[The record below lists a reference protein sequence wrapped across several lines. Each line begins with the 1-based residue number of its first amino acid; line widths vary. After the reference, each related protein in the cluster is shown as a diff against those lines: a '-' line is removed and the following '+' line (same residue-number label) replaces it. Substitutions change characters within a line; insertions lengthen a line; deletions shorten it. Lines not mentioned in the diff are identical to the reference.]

1 MQENEAKLRKQ
12 LAFPSATWER
22 EADKCKLGDERL
34 MEYFDEETVRRLLQV
49 DDLIGA
55 MRQVLAEFSAGK
67 WQQPLRGVLAQNG
80 GFFGVMPASG
90 ESMGMKMVTFYPG
103 NTELPTHMAVIALF
117 DPKTG
122 EPLALMDGRYITE
135 MRTAAVS
142 AVATDALARRDA
154 KVLTLLGAGVQ
165 ASAHLEVLRHVREFE
180 EVRIWN
186 HHPEKAKRF
195 AAEHGIKA
203 MEIEEAVRGADVI
216 CTVTSSREPIL
227 KGEWLKAG
235 AHVNA
240 VGASRPDWRELD
252 DRAMQ
257 NVVIVDSYE
266 GGRKEAGDVILSGAT
281 PFAELGEIL
290 NGTKR
295 VEPGATT
302 IFKSL
307 GMAVED
313 VAAAKL
319 VYEAAK

>member
-1 MQENEAKLRKQ
+1 LIQ
-12 LAFPSATWER
+12 
-22 EADKCKLGDERL
+22 
-34 MEYFDEETVRRLLQV
+34 YFDEDKVRQLLPIEK
-49 DDLIGA
+49 LIPA
-55 MRQVLAEFSAGK
+55 MRRTLAEFSAGK
-67 WQQPLRGVLAQNG
+67 WQQPVRGVLAQHG

-90 ESMGMKMVTFYPG
+90 ESMGIKMVTFYPS
-103 NTELPTHMAVIALF
+103 NENLPTHMAVIALF

-142 AVATDALARRDA
+142 AVATDALASRDA
-154 KVLTLLGAGVQ
+154 RVLALLGAGVQ
-165 ASAHLEVLRHVREFE
+165 AQAHLEMLPHVRRFE
-180 EVRIWN
+180 EVRVWN
-186 HHPEKAKRF
+186 HHPEKARRF
-195 AAEHGIKA
+195 ADEHGIKA
-203 MEIEEAVRGADVI
+203 MELEESVRGADVV
-216 CTVTSSREPIL
+216 VTATSARDSIL

-252 DRAMQ
+252 DAAMR
-257 NVVIVDSYE
+257 NVVVVDSYE
-266 GGRKEAGDVILSGAT
+266 GARKEAGDVILSGAT

-302 IFKSL
+302 VFKSL

-319 VYEAAK
+319 VYEASKRIGDGLPSGR

>member
-1 MQENEAKLRKQ
+1 
-12 LAFPSATWER
+12 
-22 EADKCKLGDERL
+22 
-34 MEYFDEETVRRLLQV
+34 MEYFEEEKVRRLLRI
-49 DDLIGA
+49 DDLIEA

-67 WQQPLRGVLAQNG
+67 WKQPLRGVLGQHG

-90 ESMGMKMVTFYPG
+90 SAMGIKMVTFYPNNAG
-103 NTELPTHMAVIALF
+103 TELPTHMAVIALF

-142 AVATDALARRDA
+142 AVATHALARRDA

-165 ASAHLEVLRHVREFE
+165 AHAHLEVLPHVRQFE
-180 EVRIWN
+180 EVRVWN

-195 AAEHGIKA
+195 AEDRGIKA
-203 MEIEEAVRGADVI
+203 MELEAAVRDADVV
-216 CTVTSSREPIL
+216 VTATSAREPIL

-240 VGASRPDWRELD
+240 LGASRPDWRDLD
-252 DRAMQ
+252 DAAMR

-266 GGRKEAGDVILSGAT
+266 GARKESGDVILSGAT

-290 NGTKR
+290 NGTKA

-319 VYEAAK
+319 VYDAALPA

>member
-1 MQENEAKLRKQ
+1 MQ
-12 LAFPSATWER
+12 
-22 EADKCKLGDERL
+22 
-34 MEYFDEETVRRLLQV
+34 YFDEDKVRQLLPIAE
-49 DDLIGA
+49 LIPA
-55 MRQVLAEFSAGK
+55 MRQALAEFSAGK
-67 WQQPLRGVLAQNG
+67 WQQPVRGVLAQQG

-90 ESMGMKMVTFYPG
+90 ESMGIKMVTFYPKNAG
-103 NTELPTHMAVIALF
+103 TDLPTHMAVIALF

-142 AVATDALARRDA
+142 AVATDALAARGA
-154 KVLTLLGAGVQ
+154 QVLALLGAGVQ
-165 ASAHLEVLRHVREFE
+165 AEAHLEMLPRVRRFA
-180 EVRIWN
+180 EVRVWN
-186 HHPEKAKRF
+186 HHPEKAERF
-195 AAEHGIKA
+195 AGKHGIKA
-203 MEIEEAVRGADVI
+203 MELEAAVRDADVVV
-216 CTVTSSREPIL
+216 TVTSAREPIL
-227 KGEWLKAG
+227 KGEWLKPG

-252 DRAMQ
+252 DEAMR

-266 GGRKEAGDVILSGAT
+266 GARKESGDVILSGAT

-290 NGTKR
+290 NGTR
-295 VEPGATT
+295 RIEPGATT

-319 VYEAAK
+319 VYQASRA

>member
-1 MQENEAKLRKQ
+1 MKY
-12 LAFPSATWER
+12 
-22 EADKCKLGDERL
+22 LG
-34 MEYFDEETVRRLLQV
+34 EEEVRRRL
-49 DDLIGA
+49 DLDALIA
-55 MRQVLAEFSAGK
+55 VMRQTLAEFSAGK
-67 WQQPLRGVLAQNG
+67 WQQPLRGVLAQHG

-90 ESMGMKMVTFYPG
+90 DSMGIKMVTFYPG
-103 NTELPTHMAVIALF
+103 NEDLPTHMAVIALF

-142 AVATDALARRDA
+142 AVATDVLASRDA

-165 ASAHLEVLRHVREFE
+165 ARAHLEMLRRVRRFD
-180 EVRIWN
+180 EVRVWN
-186 HHPEKAKRF
+186 HHPEKAERF
-195 AAEHGIKA
+195 AEEHGMKA
-203 MEIEEAVRGADVI
+203 MGIEEAVRGADVV
-216 CTVTSSREPIL
+216 VTATSAREPIL
-227 KGEWLKAG
+227 KGEWLRSG

-252 DRAMQ
+252 DDAMR

-266 GGRKEAGDVILSGAT
+266 GARNEAGDVILSGAT

-290 NGTKR
+290 NRTKR

-313 VAAAKL
+313 VAAARL
-319 VYEAAK
+319 VYEASRSGDL

>member
-1 MQENEAKLRKQ
+1 
-12 LAFPSATWER
+12 
-22 EADKCKLGDERL
+22 
-34 MEYFDEETVRRLLQV
+34 MEYLDEQKVRDLL
-49 DDLIGA
+49 DMDRLIGA
-55 MRQVLAEFSAGK
+55 MRQVLGEFSAGK
-67 WQQPLRGVLAQNG
+67 WQQPLRGVLAQQG

-90 ESMGMKMVTFYPG
+90 ESMGIKMVTFYPNNAG
-103 NTELPTHMAVIALF
+103 SDLPTHMAVIALF

-142 AVATDALARRDA
+142 AVATDALAARDA

-165 ASAHLEVLRHVREFE
+165 AHAHLEMLNRVRSFN

-186 HHPEKAKRF
+186 HHLEKAERF
-195 AAEHGIKA
+195 AEQHGA
-203 MEIEEAVRGADVI
+203 RSMELEPAVRDADVVVTVTSAREPIVRGA
-216 CTVTSSREPIL
+216 
-227 KGEWLKAG
+227 WLKPG

-252 DRAMQ
+252 DDTMR
-257 NVVIVDSYE
+257 NVIIVDSYE
-266 GGRKEAGDVILSGAT
+266 GARNEAGDVILSGAK

-290 NGTKR
+290 NGTKQ

-302 IFKSL
+302 VFKSL

-313 VAAAKL
+313 VAAARL
-319 VYEAAK
+319 VYEARGSTIS

>member
-1 MQENEAKLRKQ
+1 
-12 LAFPSATWER
+12 
-22 EADKCKLGDERL
+22 
-34 MEYFDEETVRRLLQV
+34 MEYFEEEKVRRLLRI
-49 DDLIGA
+49 DELIAA
-55 MRQVLAEFSAGK
+55 MRRVLGEFSAGK
-67 WQQPLRGVLAQNG
+67 WKQPLRGVLAQHA

-90 ESMGMKMVTFYPG
+90 DSMGIKMVTFYPG
-103 NTELPTHMAVIALF
+103 NAGTELPTHMAVIALF

-142 AVATDALARRDA
+142 AVATDALAATDA
-154 KVLTLLGAGVQ
+154 KVLALLGAGVQ
-165 ASAHLEVLRHVREFE
+165 AQAHLEVLRHVRRFE
-180 EVRIWN
+180 EIRVWN
-186 HHPEKAKRF
+186 HHPEKAERF
-195 AAEHGIKA
+195 AEQHRIKA
-203 MEIEEAVRGADVI
+203 MSLEAAVRDADVV
-216 CTVTSSREPIL
+216 VTATSAREPVL
-227 KGEWLKAG
+227 KGEWLKPG

-252 DRAMQ
+252 DAAMR

-266 GGRKEAGDVILSGAT
+266 GARNEAGDVILSGAT
-281 PFAELGEIL
+281 PFAELGEII
-290 NGTKR
+290 NGTKC

-319 VYEAAK
+319 VYDAARSGDGLPPGR